1 MFRNFNLNVTVRVLV
16 TGITISLL
24 VIMFHSGYYATSIV
38 LAVVV
43 MYQLYSLLYYV
54 NKTNRDLSRF
64 LSGIENADFSQTFTS
79 ENLGASF
86 DELAGSFSRVVDRFQ
101 AIRAEKEENF
111 QYLQTVVRHVG
122 TGLIAFEA
130 DGRIRLFNN
139 AAKRVLGLPVVH
151 KLEDLRG
158 ISERLTD
165 QLLELKPGQRA
176 LVKVVQ
182 DGDLKQLALQGTQ
195 VTLRGTVMMLVSLQ
209 DIQSE
214 LEEKEMESWQKLIR
228 VLTHEI
234 MNSITPIGSL
244 SATASDMLTG
254 SRGSPPDEESL
265 RDIRDALET
274 ISRRSEHLQ
283 RFVTAYRNLTR
294 IPKPNFET
302 VQLSI
307 MLENVTNLLTSDRN
321 RCGTEIHYEVVPSHL
336 TLTADHAMIEQVLI
350 NLGLNACQAMGARTD
365 GRVTFRA
372 AMQHRGNV
380 QIEVEDNGPGI
391 DEDAMD
397 KIFIPFFTTKREGS
411 GIGLSLSRQIMRLH
425 KGSITARSIPGQQT
439 VFTLRF

>member
-43 MYQLYSLLYYV
+43 AYQLYSLLYYV

-101 AIRAEKEENF
+101 SIRAEKEENF

-139 AAKRVLGLPVVH
+139 AAKRILGVPVVH
-151 KLEDLRG
+151 KLEDLRT
-158 ISERLTD
+158 ISDRLTD
-165 QLLELKPGQRA
+165 QLLELEPGQRA

-195 VTLRGTVMMLVSLQ
+195 VTLRGNVMMLVSLQ

-244 SATASDMLTG
+244 SATASDMLAGNPG
-254 SRGSPPDEESL
+254 SSLDDESL

-274 ISRRSEHLQ
+274 ISRRSGHLQ

-302 VQLSI
+302 VQLAI
-307 MLENVTNLLTSDRN
+307 VLDNVTNLLTSDRN
-321 RCGTEIHYEVVPSHL
+321 RCETEIRYEVVPSHL

-350 NLGLNACQAMGARTD
+350 NLGLNACQAMGDRPD
-365 GRVTFRA
+365 GRVIFRA
-372 AMQHRGNV
+372 SMQHRGSV

-391 DEDAMD
+391 DEDAME

-425 KGSITARSIPGQQT
+425 KGSITARSIPGKQT